1 MLSAAR
7 TLLNHLVTLF
17 VASSF
22 FLTAIKLY
30 TLKYIIQSMGDFRDV
45 CTHGTYEDTL
55 GLATVLSEL
64 IRKNS
69 ETILC
74 NIRSIIAIS
83 LEDKKSKLT
92 HEEVLGSS

>member
-1 MLSAAR
+1 M
-7 TLLNHLVTLF
+7 N
-17 VASSF
+17 
-22 FLTAIKLY
+22 
-30 TLKYIIQSMGDFRDV
+30 V

-69 ETILC
+69 KTILC
-74 NIRSIIAIS
+74 NIRNIIATS